1 MANRIKG
8 IIVEI
13 GGDTTKLQT
22 ALKGV
27 NGQIKNTQSTLK
39 DVERLLK
46 LDPSNTTLLAQKAET
61 INTGN
66 WGNKKRS
73 WKH

>member
-13 GGDTTKLQT
+13 GGDNTKLQT

-27 NGQIKNTQSTLK
+27 NGGK
-39 DVERLLK
+39 
-46 LDPSNTTLLAQKAET
+46 SN
-61 INTGN
+61 
-66 WGNKKRS
+66 
-73 WKH
+73 

>member
-13 GGDTTKLQT
+13 GGDATKLQT

-27 NGQIKNTQSTLK
+27 NGRRS
-39 DVERLLK
+39 
-46 LDPSNTTLLAQKAET
+46 PSN
-61 INTGN
+61 
-66 WGNKKRS
+66 
-73 WKH
+73 